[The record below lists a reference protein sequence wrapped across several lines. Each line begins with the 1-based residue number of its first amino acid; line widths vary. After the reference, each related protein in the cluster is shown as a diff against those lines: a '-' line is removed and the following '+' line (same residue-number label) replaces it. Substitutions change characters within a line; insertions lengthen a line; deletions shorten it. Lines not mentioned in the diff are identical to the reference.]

1 MRRRASTAAGRIS
14 AGGIRTAEEVTPAVT
29 AAASTTAEAAGA
41 RLPVATK
48 PIRGT
53 SVILKTPQSLLP
65 SSRRHSIF
73 EICRVEFPMDLFLS
87 TLLSSEAFKTTV
99 QTKR

>member
-1 MRRRASTAAGRIS
+1 MRRRASTVAGRIS
-14 AGGIRTAEEVTPAVT
+14 AEGTRTAAEGTPAVT
-29 AAASTTAEAAGA
+29 AANITAEAAGS
-41 RLPVATK
+41 RLPVATR